1 MVIKVKKVLMLAT
14 TAAMIEQFNKNN
26 ILILESMGCEVHVIG
41 NWLEGNP
48 ISNEQLE
55 QFKVWLTWH
64 HGKWFHMPATRKP
77 TDVKNNA
84 AALKQVIR
92 LIDEYHYDFIH
103 CHTPIG
109 SIIGRLA
116 ALKTH
121 TRIIYTAHG
130 FHFFKGAPLKNWLL
144 YYPAEWICSWMTDVL
159 ITINKEDYER
169 AKKHLHAK
177 HVEYIPGVG
186 VDVEKYAACYVDKKE
201 KCKELGIPDNKF
213 ILLSVGEL
221 QERKNQRIVI
231 DTLGRMQNKNI
242 YYLIAGQ
249 GALKKEYKHLIKS
262 YNMQENI
269 KLLDYR
275 TDIDELCEIAD
286 CFIHTAFHEGLSV
299 ALLEAMASGLPVIGS
314 DVRGVRDLVEH
325 GKGGIC
331 VNPKSVDEVK
341 NAIQKMYYNKSFRD
355 SCGYFNMK
363 EVKQY
368 CIKNVDKIMQK
379 NYAKQEQK
387 LVRGGGDTDI

>member
-1 MVIKVKKVLMLAT
+1 
-14 TAAMIEQFNKNN
+14 
-26 ILILESMGCEVHVIG
+26 
-41 NWLEGNP
+41 
-48 ISNEQLE
+48 
-55 QFKVWLTWH
+55 
-64 HGKWFHMPATRKP
+64 
-77 TDVKNNA
+77 
-84 AALKQVIR
+84 
-92 LIDEYHYDFIH
+92 
-103 CHTPIG
+103 
-109 SIIGRLA
+109 
-116 ALKTH
+116 
-121 TRIIYTAHG
+121 
-130 FHFFKGAPLKNWLL
+130 
-144 YYPAEWICSWMTDVL
+144 
-159 ITINKEDYER
+159 
-169 AKKHLHAK
+169 
-177 HVEYIPGVG
+177 
-186 VDVEKYAACYVDKKE
+186 
-201 KCKELGIPDNKF
+201 
-213 ILLSVGEL
+213 
-221 QERKNQRIVI
+221 
-231 DTLGRMQNKNI
+231 
-242 YYLIAGQ
+242 
-249 GALKKEYKHLIKS
+249 
-262 YNMQENI
+262 MQENI

-387 LVRGGGDTDI
+387 LVRGGDTDI